1 MDTMGTGLGLVL
13 HIGPIRKTRFVFETV
28 ISGLQMK
35 DDNWLVKYQDCFE
48 TWGVNTVDGNQ
59 KSGINSPVEVGD
71 VIYPIIYDGFYDH
84 PKVLSQISADTP
96 SS

>member
-1 MDTMGTGLGLVL
+1 ML
-13 HIGPIRKTRFVFETV
+13 HVGPIRKTRFVFEAV

-35 DDNWLVKYQDCFE
+35 DDNWLVKYQDCLE
-48 TWGVNTVDGNQ
+48 TWGFILLMATRNPA
-59 KSGINSPVEVGD
+59 INSPVEVGD